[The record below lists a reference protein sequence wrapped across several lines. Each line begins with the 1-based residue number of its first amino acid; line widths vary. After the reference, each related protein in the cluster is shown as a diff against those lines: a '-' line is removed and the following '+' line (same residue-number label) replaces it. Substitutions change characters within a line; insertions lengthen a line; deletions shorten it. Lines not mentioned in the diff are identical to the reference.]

1 MFPQNTYFYIKSVQN
16 GCVIDVYNGETSAD
30 TELIIWPQKYNDNEN
45 QIAAYASFVAYQLW
59 RFEGGYLINQKSNL
73 VMDIRGGKHTMVYEK
88 KMEWDSNMQALIGDI
103 TSDKPIIQYDRKMTA
118 AENQRWAYSNGFVH
132 VASNPRL
139 VLDIKGG
146 SDKKGTK
153 VILYERKDSDNAN
166 QQWTIEPF
174 GQPTDPY
181 GTGAGAQT
189 NPYGGNPY
197 GTAAPPPPQQ
207 QQQPPQTNVYGN
219 PVTPYGNDPS
229 QPGMPG
235 TCAPGYTPYGTP
247 AGGLAGYNP
256 PVPYEQAAEV
266 HRQVYQE
273 QPEKKAHLS
282 HQLIAGAA
290 AFEAVKAYRRHQ
302 EAKGE
307 EVSHGFIKQSVAA
320 LAASQIVKFA
330 EEHDWSSKDKEEATR
345 QAQAAAEHYSTR
357 EFGGH

>member
-45 QIAAYASFVAYQLW
+45 QLW

-73 VMDIRGGKHTMVYEK
+73 VMDIRGG
-88 KMEWDSNMQALIGDI
+88 DI
-103 TSDKPIIQYDRKMTA
+103 TSDKPIIQYDRKLTA

-174 GQPTDPY
+174 GQPSDPY

-197 GTAAPPPPQQ
+197 GTAAPPPQQQ

-219 PVTPYGNDPS
+219 PVTPYGGNDPS

-235 TCAPGYTPYGTP
+235 TCVPGYTPYGTP

-256 PVPYEQAAEV
+256 PVPYEQAEEL

-273 QPEKKAHLS
+273 KPEKKAHLS

-307 EVSHGFIKQSVAA
+307 EVSHSFIKQSVAA